1 MRRRDVFAAQFMR
14 GVLPL
19 ISNVKEDFV
28 WARIESRI

>member
-1 MRRRDVFAAQFMR
+1 MRPRDVFTAQFIR
-14 GVLPL
+14 GALPL